1 MIKFKYDVNLPDVHL
16 DRTYKIGSYSLVSNF
31 VNFNTCLD
39 TPITVTIGDL
49 YNVYKKIKRWN
60 PFSDWLIAMYA
71 DIKPPKI
78 DIYDERIPNDELI
91 QMYSRKE
98 LSIEM
103 LIILFL
109 LNDDGGLEVKYNIR
123 EGIWS
128 IYDNKLKV
136 VEFQFGNLTICD
148 YYYWNNLIKY
158 TFKKLGLTAPN
169 YRVKDPKIKEINSSP
184 KSSANNELIKMIV

>member
-1 MIKFKYDVNLPDVHL
+1 MIKFKYNVDLPDPGL
-16 DRTYKIGSYSLVSNF
+16 DRIHKIGSYKIVSSF
-31 VNFNTCLD
+31 STDFNVALD
-39 TPITVTIGDL
+39 APIRVTIGDL
-49 YNVYKKIKRWN
+49 YNVYKKIKRWA
-60 PFSDWLIAMYA
+60 PFSDWLISMYA
-71 DIKPPKI
+71 DRTPPKV

-103 LIILFL
+103 LVILFI

-136 VEFQFGNLTICD
+136 LEFQFGNLTVCD
-148 YYYWNNLIKY
+148 YYYWNNLVKY
-158 TFKKLGLTAPN
+158 TFKKLGLVAPN
-169 YRVKDPKIKEINSSP
+169 YRVKDPKIKEVNNS
-184 KSSANNELIKMIV
+184 KSKTNNELIKMIV